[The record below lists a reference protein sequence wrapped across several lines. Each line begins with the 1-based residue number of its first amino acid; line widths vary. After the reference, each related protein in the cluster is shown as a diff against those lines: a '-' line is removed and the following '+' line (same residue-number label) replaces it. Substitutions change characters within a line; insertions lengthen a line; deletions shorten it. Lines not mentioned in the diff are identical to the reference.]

1 MSRFFQ
7 DRVRR
12 QRWHKVMLVLSSV
25 VVFCTIYALILPAI
39 TLEKHAICGLEEHV
53 HAKECYVEENGTQEL
68 VCGLEEHTH
77 TEACFEKQESFRPTE
92 DHVTNVTPTE
102 SPVLPNENTV
112 EENVPLNPIAPD
124 GTEQLQNSSGQA
136 VDPGVVEEVPNHP
149 DETNQETPLNV
160 PETTIDPYPLPD
172 ENIKGSR
179 LLYKGKNDP
188 EFQNITPGTTLPGDA
203 TIRIEVK
210 YENIS
215 IETLLNHNG
224 KMTYQLPDILREPN
238 TEGSITVGGKQVGTI
253 TAEANTLT
261 MSFDKQ
267 WLGEQLEKKQTTL
280 NGSFYV
286 ESAINLDKIPGGGS
300 SNIQIGDVNIN
311 VNFDKDVI
319 AQSAKVDLTKSVS
332 EKIIQTEKG
341 TFLQYELTVTA
352 GQDGCPDVQVVDH
365 FTAAKVVKEYVG
377 ITSTKEILSEEV
389 EPSIKP
395 RETITSGK
403 NHGSIYLGNAPT
415 QEIPIP
421 EENSSSITAPGSFV
435 WVIGTMDK
443 NEIRTLTYQVE
454 LKEKTKLNGEAIQ
467 NEAVVYSKKYQRA
480 EATSPFT
487 PIAKMGMEKG
497 KVGKIERNE
506 VDGSYRIHYRV
517 WFDAPSSN
525 NYTMT
530 DVVLKDSLKHRT
542 NPTQDSILPYVKYDQ
557 QSFRLYKG
565 TKKPDENSTVV
576 TLGADQLKWL
586 DNGNSFELTIGQMA
600 PGELY
605 CMEYDVRVGVEAFA
619 VLNGSQLN
627 VKNRVIA
634 QSSNTKQ
641 LQNGDLQA
649 FNANFG
655 VQYNHWV
662 KKLVGDPINEEKN
675 VSISGNIYQQT
686 SLGKVD
692 KMESAPSDF
701 TVPKGSYLYTV
712 TVNNLGDWDVSSA
725 SMKDTLGSEHMEFVG
740 FVEVQAHDVKTNR
753 LVETRWV
760 KVDQQRAFDFTP
772 QDIGFT
778 ANQYKYVFKY
788 YAKPVQMDNVSQVMV
803 SNNFTLSGEIGL
815 GNAKYELTGVSARK
829 DVVISGS
836 RSFEAMKHS
845 WYYEGAKS
853 AVGQWS
859 NGAIYWVIQ
868 VQGTSIE
875 KGTQLKDFI
884 PKVTPNS
891 NLDHSYLHS
900 DSVLGVFK
908 GTFPDNK
915 SFLDYSDLETVKQ
928 SGNLT
933 ELGNEYYKVNYS
945 NSQNFSGEGNF
956 SEVAI
961 EMKQSLTLSP
971 DSLYVVVKSEPQNIP
986 LENRSW
992 KEYKN
997 GLATSDNG
1005 TDWAERNVTSK
1016 NLYGGENILK
1026 ELGRVVSW
1034 DGKSLEDIN
1043 SVKGGDIF
1051 KEYLPGPG
1059 IYTSWAIKV
1068 NYAGNLSGAYR
1079 VIDTVPEGME
1089 VAYARLKWRGDRYN
1103 NVNEK
1108 PLLSQIPDMVKNGWE
1123 EHTITG
1129 GTDKNKTP
1137 VTSYYYT
1144 KGNQVCWEVNNL
1156 IAGKERDTSSVDCQ
1170 IVCRLTDSDVLQGG
1184 VEKTFENTVSLVNP
1198 VGVEVD
1204 NDTNPV
1210 TIKTSNMSKSAVSK
1224 NDSSSIPFTIRV
1236 NELGQDLLKDATTI
1250 TLLDEMSSTL
1260 KLDTTSI
1267 QVKNIKTDTFLDKSE
1282 YKASLDTMPTGSKTQ
1297 ILRIVLPDNLPLE
1310 ITYKATV
1317 QAKPGEKVSL
1327 SNKAYWEGYTNTGGS
1342 NVEIEDFEYSV
1353 GGTVEVD
1360 HTPQVK
1366 ITKND
1371 KNDLSHFL
1379 SGAEFQM
1386 VEGKVEEGKFQVSS
1400 DEVWIGA
1407 TGKNGEL
1414 TFGDDPNDRDDAL
1427 MSFNAV
1433 YRITETKAPDTEA
1446 SGYNK

>member
-1 MSRFFQ
+1 M
-7 DRVRR
+7 
-12 QRWHKVMLVLSSV
+12 
-25 VVFCTIYALILPAI
+25 Y
-39 TLEKHAICGLEEHV
+39 
-53 HAKECYVEENGTQEL
+53 
-68 VCGLEEHTH
+68 
-77 TEACFEKQESFRPTE
+77 
-92 DHVTNVTPTE
+92 
-102 SPVLPNENTV
+102 
-112 EENVPLNPIAPD
+112 
-124 GTEQLQNSSGQA
+124 
-136 VDPGVVEEVPNHP
+136 
-149 DETNQETPLNV
+149 
-160 PETTIDPYPLPD
+160 
-172 ENIKGSR
+172 
-179 LLYKGKNDP
+179 
-188 EFQNITPGTTLPGDA
+188 
-203 TIRIEVK
+203 
-210 YENIS
+210 
-215 IETLLNHNG
+215 
-224 KMTYQLPDILREPN
+224 
-238 TEGSITVGGKQVGTI
+238 
-253 TAEANTLT
+253 
-261 MSFDKQ
+261 
-267 WLGEQLEKKQTTL
+267 
-280 NGSFYV
+280 
-286 ESAINLDKIPGGGS
+286 
-300 SNIQIGDVNIN
+300 
-311 VNFDKDVI
+311 
-319 AQSAKVDLTKSVS
+319 
-332 EKIIQTEKG
+332 
-341 TFLQYELTVTA
+341 
-352 GQDGCPDVQVVDH
+352 
-365 FTAAKVVKEYVG
+365 
-377 ITSTKEILSEEV
+377 
-389 EPSIKP
+389 
-395 RETITSGK
+395 
-403 NHGSIYLGNAPT
+403 
-415 QEIPIP
+415 
-421 EENSSSITAPGSFV
+421 
-435 WVIGTMDK
+435 
-443 NEIRTLTYQVE
+443 
-454 LKEKTKLNGEAIQ
+454 
-467 NEAVVYSKKYQRA
+467 
-480 EATSPFT
+480 
-487 PIAKMGMEKG
+487 
-497 KVGKIERNE
+497 
-506 VDGSYRIHYRV
+506 
-517 WFDAPSSN
+517 
-525 NYTMT
+525 
-530 DVVLKDSLKHRT
+530 
-542 NPTQDSILPYVKYDQ
+542 
-557 QSFRLYKG
+557 
-565 TKKPDENSTVV
+565 
-576 TLGADQLKWL
+576 
-586 DNGNSFELTIGQMA
+586 
-600 PGELY
+600 
-605 CMEYDVRVGVEAFA
+605 EYDVRVGVEAFA
-619 VLNGSQLN
+619 VLNVSQLN

-634 QSSNTKQ
+634 QSSNSKQ

-772 QDIGFT
+772 QDIGFI

-815 GNAKYELTGVSARK
+815 GNAKYELTGISARK

-853 AVGQWS
+853 TVGQWR

-956 SEVAI
+956 SEVVI

-997 GLATSDNG
+997 GLATSDKG

-1400 DEVWIGA
+1400 DEVWIGT

-1414 TFGDDPNDRDDAL
+1414 TFGDDPLKL
-1427 MSFNAV
+1427 MSFNMV
-1433 YRITETKAPDTEA
+1433 YRIMETKAPDGYVLDTTPHFFIVAEKDKE
-1446 SGYNK
+1446 SGKYPEYPITADGQTIDVFYPNESVIYELDIANRKGEICVEKNFANAGGDPTARIKGTYTFGIYEKSDGTNIDGSDKPLQIVKIVIAEGQQTAAKATFTDLELNKTYYIFELDDVGKPIRFDAISNVNGLPFKVTYNGQGTSGNSATNGQTVSVTNQSCVSLPETGGTGINPYITSGMLLLIGGLGLLMLRNKKRGKEKKFS